1 MSEFTFEVQQNAL
14 DIVRNTSIDANFA
27 ECEAALTEM
36 LAPYKTMVVT
46 EDAVAGAK
54 ADRARIR
61 KVASRIDDA
70 RKEVKR
76 VYSEP
81 LRLFE
86 EKCKRL
92 TGICA
97 EADANLDGQIKAF
110 EEKRKEEKIAE
121 LRRYF
126 DANVGE
132 ASDYI
137 HFDAIYN
144 KRWENVTYSEEQAHI
159 DIQREIAGCIS
170 AVNAIRTLRSPFETA
185 LLDYY
190 RQTRDLAA
198 VLAKNEQYIRAQ
210 ELEEKRKAEAAARA
224 AQEEAERQARE
235 EAERRRNEEYTSVMQ
250 KAAEAVADAEKE
262 DVTDYPVS
270 YAEEPVEEREPKFF
284 VDFRVEVTRA
294 QLGLLKDFLTAS
306 NIRYGRVPKE

>member
-1 MSEFTFEVQQNAL
+1 MSEFSFEIQQNAL
-14 DIVRNTSIDANFA
+14 DVVRNTSIDANFA
-27 ECEAALTEM
+27 ECEAALNEM
-36 LAPYKTMVVT
+36 LAPYKSMIVT
-46 EDAVAGAK
+46 DDAIAVAK

-81 LRLFE
+81 LKAFE

-92 TGICA
+92 TAICA
-97 EADANLDGQIKAF
+97 EADTNLDGQIKGF
-110 EEKRKEEKIAE
+110 EEKRKAEKIDG
-121 LRRYF
+121 LRQYF
-126 DANVGE
+126 HENVGE

-144 KRWENVTYSEEQAHI
+144 KRWENVTYPEEQAHI
-159 DIQREIAGCIS
+159 DIQKEIAGCIS
-170 AVNAIRTLRSPFETA
+170 AVNAIRSLHSPFETA

-210 ELEEKRKAEAAARA
+210 EIEERRKADAAARA
-224 AQEEAERQARE
+224 AQEEAERQARA
-235 EAERRRNEEYTSVMQ
+235 EAERQRQEEM
-250 KAAEAVADAEKE
+250 AEKMRAARDALAAAQE
-262 DVTDYPVS
+262 PVQKP
-270 YAEEPVEEREPKFF
+270 AEEEPAAPEPEEEPTYTL
-284 VDFRVEVTRA
+284 DFRVMATKA
-294 QLGLLKDFLTAS
+294 QLAMLKDFLVS
-306 NIRYGRVPKE
+306 NGIKYGRIPKE